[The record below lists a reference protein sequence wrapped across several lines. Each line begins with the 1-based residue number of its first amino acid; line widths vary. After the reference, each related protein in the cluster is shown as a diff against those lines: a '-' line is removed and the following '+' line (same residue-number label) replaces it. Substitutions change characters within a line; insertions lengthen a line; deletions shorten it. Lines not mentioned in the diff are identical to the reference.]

1 VSVALNI
8 LIALAVLALILTRQL
23 RRRPVREEQPY
34 RIMLVLGVVG
44 LVETVQFHQHHDVST
59 SAWALLVASLA
70 VGAGFGALRGMTVH
84 VWREAG
90 TLYRQGNVATLVL
103 WIVGLG
109 LHLSVDLLIKRVDA
123 DAAGLSNTA
132 ILLYLA
138 ITLGAQQAL
147 VLERAQH
154 LAAEA

>member
-1 VSVALNI
+1 
-8 LIALAVLALILTRQL
+8 
-23 RRRPVREEQPY
+23 
-34 RIMLVLGVVG
+34 
-44 LVETVQFHQHHDVST
+44 
-59 SAWALLVASLA
+59 
-70 VGAGFGALRGMTVH
+70 
-84 VWREAG
+84 
-90 TLYRQGNVATLVL
+90 
-103 WIVGLG
+103 VGLG